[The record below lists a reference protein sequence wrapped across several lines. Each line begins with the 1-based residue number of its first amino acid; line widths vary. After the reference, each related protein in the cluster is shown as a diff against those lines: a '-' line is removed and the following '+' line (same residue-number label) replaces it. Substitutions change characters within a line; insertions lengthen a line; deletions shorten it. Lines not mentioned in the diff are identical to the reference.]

1 MGLGQA
7 RRGEAGLGMAGLT
20 WGRGTPALRRRCPC
34 HHQDRG
40 DLIVACSKVQFSV
53 SGTMQEELEQRAR
66 VQGISP
72 SLVAQY
78 VVERYLMLMRDPSLI
93 DAWRQIDASE
103 RVIVRDP
110 IVVAAWEQI
119 NGSEDAM
126 APTALR
132 QRGATR

>member
-1 MGLGQA
+1 
-7 RRGEAGLGMAGLT
+7 MAY
-20 WGRGTPALRRRCPC
+20 
-34 HHQDRG
+34 
-40 DLIVACSKVQFSV
+40 SKVQFSV

-103 RVIVRDP
+103 RV
-110 IVVAAWEQI
+110 
-119 NGSEDAM
+119 EDAT

-132 QRGATR
+132 QRGVVLV